1 MALLSPRVSARAAY
15 HSFFPLGERDQ
26 AKQNPGPPRGVS
38 LSLKRRGVKKRK
50 QLKGSAGRD
59 CSVASEA
66 TGEEQPRDAFRLSG
80 AQEKRK
86 PKRNNRSTCK
96 YVAALQSRQKALR
109 RKAERRRGDQKAP
122 EPPAASASLPQ
133 GEGGPFYSRE
143 LSSSCSLLSLLQDL
157 EKVRDSRER
166 AAQLFQWL
174 IAPVS
179 SQEFFHRYWEKSP
192 LLIHRHN
199 PSYYQDL
206 FSTAEFDNILRNHS
220 VQFGV
225 NLDVTSYEDGKR
237 ETHNPVGRAVPAV
250 VWDFYR
256 NGCSLRMLN
265 PQAFSVTVWH
275 FLSILQEQFST
286 MVGANT
292 YLTPAGAQGF
302 APHYDDIEAFV
313 IQLEGKKHWRVY
325 APRQPDEMLPRFS
338 SSNFSQMEIG
348 EPILET
354 VLEAG
359 DLLYFPRG
367 FIHQGDCLPEAHSLH
382 ITVSSYQQNS
392 WGDLLEK
399 LLPAALQMAIEE
411 DIEYRQGLPAD
422 YLEYMGVINTDA
434 EDPRRTVFLQKIRTL
449 VTKLMDYAPV
459 DAAVDQKAKSFFHDC
474 LPPVL
479 TETEK
484 ALSVLR
490 HPARWENG
498 NVQNVDIQL
507 EKTTQICLLRYGIVR
522 LCNEGDATLLYY
534 TTENSRVYHK
544 EEPKYC
550 EIESEYIDGI
560 EFLVSSYP
568 NYICVSALPCGSLND
583 KIALATFLFEK
594 GLLITKKPL
603 SSCNIKINEL

>member
-15 HSFFPLGERDQ
+15 HSFFQLGEGDQ
-26 AKQNPGPPRGVS
+26 PQQTPSPPRGVS
-38 LSLKRRGVKKRK
+38 LSLKRRGVKKR
-50 QLKGSAGRD
+50 QLKGSASRN

-66 TGEEQPRDAFRLSG
+66 PDGEQPGNAFPLSG
-80 AQEKRK
+80 TKEKQK
-86 PKRNNRSTCK
+86 PKRNNISTCK
-96 YVAALQSRQKALR
+96 YLTPVQSRQKALR
-109 RKAERRRGDQKAP
+109 RKAERRRAVQKAP
-122 EPPAASASLPQ
+122 EPPAAAALPH
-133 GEGGPFYSRE
+133 GEGGPFYSWE
-143 LSSSCSLLSLLQDL
+143 LSSSCSLPSLLQDL
-157 EKVRDSRER
+157 EKVQDSRER
-166 AAQLFQWL
+166 AAKLFQWL

-179 SQEFFHRYWEKSP
+179 SQEFFDQYWEKSP

-199 PSYYQDL
+199 PNYYQDL
-206 FSTAEFDNILRNHS
+206 FSTAEFDNILRNHN

-265 PQAFSVTVWH
+265 PQAFSVTLWH
-275 FLSILQEQFST
+275 VLSVLQEQFSS

-325 APRQPDEMLPRFS
+325 APRQQAEMLPRFS

-382 ITVSSYQQNS
+382 LTVSSYQQNS

-434 EDPRRTVFLQKIRTL
+434 DDRRRTVFLQKIRGL

-484 ALSVLR
+484 ALSVFR

-498 NVQNVDIQL
+498 NVQNVDVQL
-507 EKTTQICLLRYGIVR
+507 EKTTQIRLLRYGIVR

-568 NYICVSALPCGSLND
+568 NYICVDALPCGSLND

-594 GLLITKKPL
+594 GLVITKKSL
-603 SSCNIKINEL
+603 SSVNIKINEL

>member
-1 MALLSPRVSARAAY
+1 MELLSPRVSARSAY
-15 HSFFPLGERDQ
+15 NSFLPLGEPAQ
-26 AKQNPGPPRGVS
+26 PKPPPSPPRGLS
-38 LSLKRRGVKKRK
+38 LSLRRRRVKKR
-50 QLKGSAGRD
+50 QLKGSAARN
-59 CSVASEA
+59 CPVASEA
-66 TGEEQPRDAFRLSG
+66 ADGKQPRDAFPLSG
-80 AQEKRK
+80 AKEKRRVK
-86 PKRNNRSTCK
+86 PNNSLSCK
-96 YVAALQSRQKALR
+96 YLAALQSRQKAWR
-109 RKAERRRGDQKAP
+109 RKPERGRADQKAP
-122 EPPAASASLPQ
+122 EPAPPPAPPHGG
-133 GEGGPFYSRE
+133 GEPFCSPE
-143 LSSSCSLLSLLQDL
+143 FPSGCSLRCLLQEL
-157 EKVRDSRER
+157 GSVQHSRER
-166 AAQLFQWL
+166 AAKLFQWL
-174 IAPVS
+174 IAPVP
-179 SQEFFHRYWEKSP
+179 SQEFFDQYWEKRP
-192 LLIHRHN
+192 LLIHRRS

-206 FSTAEFDNILRNHS
+206 FSTAEFDNILRNHN

-250 VWDFYR
+250 VWDFYK

-265 PQAFSVTVWH
+265 PQAFSVTIWH
-275 FLSILQEQFST
+275 FLSVLQEHFSS

-292 YLTPAGAQGF
+292 YLTPAGTQGF

-325 APRQPDEMLPRFS
+325 SPRKQGEMLPQFS

-382 ITVSSYQQNS
+382 ITVSSYQRNS

-399 LLPAALQMAIEE
+399 LLPVALQMAIEE
-411 DIEYRQGLPAD
+411 DIEYRQGLPVD

-434 EDPRRTVFLQKIRTL
+434 VDPRRAVFLQKIRTL

-459 DAAVDQKAKSFFHDC
+459 DAAVDQKAKSFLHDC

-484 ALSVLR
+484 ALSVFR

-498 NVQNVDIQL
+498 SVQNVDVQL
-507 EKTTQICLLRYGIVR
+507 KKTTQVRLLRYGIVR
-522 LCNEGDATLLYY
+522 LCNEGDAMLLYY

-550 EIESEYIDGI
+550 EIEPEYIDGI
-560 EFLVSSYP
+560 EFLLSSYP
-568 NYICVSALPCGSLND
+568 KYISVDALPCGSLND

-594 GLLITKKPL
+594 GLVITKNPL
-603 SSCNIKINEL
+603 LSV

>member
-15 HSFFPLGERDQ
+15 LSSLPLGERDQ
-26 AKQNPGPPRGVS
+26 PKRYPGPPRGLS
-38 LSLKRRGVKKRK
+38 LSLKRRGVKKR
-50 QLKGSAGRD
+50 QPKGSAARNG
-59 CSVASEA
+59 SVASD
-66 TGEEQPRDAFRLSG
+66 GEQPRDALPLSG
-80 AQEKRK
+80 TKEKRK
-86 PKRNNRSTCK
+86 PKRNNISTCK
-96 YVAALQSRQKALR
+96 YLAPLQSRQKALR
-109 RKAERRRGDQKAP
+109 RKAERRRADQKAP
-122 EPPAASASLPQ
+122 EPPAPTGPPH
-133 GEGGPFYSRE
+133 GEGGQSFYPRE
-143 LSSSCSLLSLLQDL
+143 LSSSCSLLTLLQDL
-157 EKVRDSRER
+157 EKVQDSRAR
-166 AAQLFQWL
+166 AAKLFQWL
-174 IAPVS
+174 LAPVS
-179 SQEFFHRYWEKSP
+179 LQEFFDQYWEKSP

-199 PSYYQDL
+199 PNYYQDL
-206 FSTAEFDNILRNHS
+206 FSTAEFDNILRNHN

-265 PQAFSVTVWH
+265 PQAFSATVWH
-275 FLSILQEQFST
+275 VLSILQEQFSS

-325 APRQPDEMLPRFS
+325 SPRQQAEMLPRFS

-348 EPILET
+348 EPILEI

-382 ITVSSYQQNS
+382 ITVSSYQRNS

-411 DIEYRQGLPAD
+411 DIEYRQGLPVD

-434 EDPRRTVFLQKIRTL
+434 DDPRRTVFLQKIRTL
-449 VTKLMDYAPV
+449 LTKLMDYAPV
-459 DAAVDQKAKSFFHDC
+459 DAAVDQKAKSFLHDC

-484 ALSVLR
+484 ALSVFR

-498 NVQNVDIQL
+498 NVQNVDVQL
-507 EKTTQICLLRYGIVR
+507 EKTTQIRLLRYGIVR

-544 EEPKYC
+544 EEPKCC

-560 EFLVSSYP
+560 EFLLSSYP
-568 NYICVSALPCGSLND
+568 NYICVDALPCGSLND

-594 GLLITKKPL
+594 GLVITKKPL
-603 SSCNIKINEL
+603 LSGNIKINGL